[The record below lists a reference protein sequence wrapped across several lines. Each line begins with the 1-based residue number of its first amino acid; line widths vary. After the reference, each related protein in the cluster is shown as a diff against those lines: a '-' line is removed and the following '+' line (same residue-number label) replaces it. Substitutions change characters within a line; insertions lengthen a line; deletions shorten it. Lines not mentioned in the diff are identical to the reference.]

1 MHKIMLLN
9 PKGGCGKTT
18 IATTLAC
25 YFAGEGYHTALMDFD
40 PQGSSNRWL
49 EIRSADQPQIKSID
63 AARLRTGVT
72 RSWQLYSGNE
82 TEIMIM
88 DTPAGIGGGKLID
101 LYHRADTILVPVM
114 PSVIDYYAIEDF
126 VVELSRLFKQ
136 GRQGKRL
143 AVVANRVRLKTRAYE
158 AIEQLIA
165 EAGIPMLTSLRDTQ
179 NYSVA
184 MESGLGICELKP
196 GVSAKDRAQWRPVLE
211 WLYQEVP
218 RRNMELFREQQVPS
232 ATALAV
238 S

>member
-25 YFAGEGYHTALMDFD
+25 YFAGEGYQTALMDFD
-40 PQGSSNRWL
+40 PQASSSHWL
-49 EIRSADQPQIKSID
+49 EIRASDQPSIKSID
-63 AARLRTGVT
+63 AARPKTGVT

-82 TEIMIM
+82 TDIVIM
-88 DTPAGIGGGKLID
+88 DTPAGISGGKLID
-101 LYHRADTILVPVM
+101 LYHRADTILIPVM
-114 PSVIDYYAIEDF
+114 PSIIDFHAVEAF
-126 VVELSRLFKQ
+126 FTELSRLFNQ

-143 AVVANRVRLKTRAYE
+143 AVIVNRVRLKTRAYH

-165 EAGIPMLTSLRDTQ
+165 EVGIPMLASLRDTQ

-196 GVSAKDRAQWRPVLE
+196 GVSAKDRAQWQPVLE

-218 RRNMELFREQQVPS
+218 RRNMDLFRDS
-232 ATALAV
+232 AV
-238 S
+238 SPVAALSVS

>member
-40 PQGSSNRWL
+40 PQGSSSRWL
-49 EIRSADQPQIKSID
+49 EIRSTDQPPIKSID
-63 AARLRTGVT
+63 AASQKTGVT
-72 RSWQLYSGNE
+72 RSWQLYSGSE
-82 TEIMIM
+82 TEIVIM
-88 DTPAGIGGGKLID
+88 DTPAGINRGKLID
-101 LYHRADTILVPVM
+101 LYHRADTVLVPVM
-114 PSVIDYYAIEDF
+114 PSVIDFHAVEGF
-126 VVELSRLFKQ
+126 VAELTRLFKQ

-143 AVVANRVRLKTRAYE
+143 GVILNRVRLKTHAYH

-165 EAGIPMLTSLRDTQ
+165 KAGMPMLASLRDTQ

-196 GVSAKDRAQWRPVLE
+196 GVCAKDRAQLQPVLE

-218 RRNMELFREQQVPS
+218 RRNLDLFRDRPMSS
-232 ATALAV
+232 AAALAA